1 MRTLILWATIWI
13 VSPIPALAQSASAGS
28 LELPELLPRDREIHL
43 ARSAAP
49 REVSEHATILT
60 LERGGYVTAVEGTN
74 GATCYVSRTWPGSL
88 EPHCFDAEGS
98 RTILPIHLR
107 RAELREEGLS
117 KAEIEA
123 DVSAGLLSGSLR
135 LPSRP
140 AVSYMMSAE
149 QILYD
154 DSGEYVGRWKPHLMI
169 YYPNMTSSD
178 IGWIGAP
185 TLEAAV
191 VVDEGTVES
200 NLMIVVPEFAAI
212 E

>member
-1 MRTLILWATIWI
+1 MRTLSVWSLIWI
-13 VSPIPALAQSASAGS
+13 VTPLPALAQSASAGG
-28 LELPELLPRDREIHL
+28 LELPKLLPREREISL

-49 REVSEHATILT
+49 SQVSENATILI
-60 LERGGYVTAVEGTN
+60 LERGGYVTAVEGSN

-88 EPHCFDAEGS
+88 EPHCFDAEGAS
-98 RTILPIHLR
+98 TILPIHLR
-107 RAELREEGLS
+107 RAKLREEGLS
-117 KAEIEA
+117 KEEIEA
-123 DVSAGLLSGSLR
+123 DISGGILSGRLR

-154 DSGEYVGRWKPHLMI
+154 DSGQYVGQWKPHLMI
-169 YYPNMTSSD
+169 YYPNMTWSE
-178 IGWIGAP
+178 IGWSGAP
-185 TLEAAV
+185 SLDAAV

-200 NLMIVVPEFAAI
+200 NLMIVVPEFATA